1 MFDDRLKV
9 VVSSCGL
16 DSYLDYYDG
25 ASTVWQFGKGWCQ
38 PRYMPRLA
46 EYAGRLKEIPFDFH
60 EMIGAL
66 APRRVLISASLG
78 DANFHWQS
86 VDKVAAAARPV
97 YALLGAP
104 DALQVI
110 HPEGPHDFPDSARE
124 QAYRLLADGL
134 K

>member
-1 MFDDRLKV
+1 M
-9 VVSSCGL
+9 
-16 DSYLDYYDG
+16 
-25 ASTVWQFGKGWCQ
+25 
-38 PRYMPRLA
+38 
-46 EYAGRLKEIPFDFH
+46 
-60 EMIGAL
+60 
-66 APRRVLISASLG
+66 
-78 DANFHWQS
+78 
-86 VDKVAAAARPV
+86 DKVAAAARPV